1 MQPIPPFPSA
11 DEVFAQANNLVG
23 PPAVVIIAVCA
34 VVLVAFRDWRMVL
47 VAFVGLYIG
56 LALLTSTVMEAEL
69 ALMRV
74 IVGGLVAIMWYLS
87 AQRTGWGGR
96 FLPFS
101 SRRGVQARPLA
112 STTLFRVV
120 LALALAGALLATRL
134 RLPLPPMSPDLE
146 LVVTWLAAYSLLG
159 LALGEE
165 ALQVGVALLMWL
177 AGTQLALSALGED
190 LALLGLLSTVELMVG
205 LATAYLMVARG
216 PAEVAISDEE
226 IA

>member
-1 MQPIPPFPSA
+1 M
-11 DEVFAQANNLVG
+11 
-23 PPAVVIIAVCA
+23 
-34 VVLVAFRDWRMVL
+34 
-47 VAFVGLYIG
+47 
-56 LALLTSTVMEAEL
+56 
-69 ALMRV
+69 
-74 IVGGLVAIMWYLS
+74 
-87 AQRTGWGGR
+87 
-96 FLPFS
+96 
-101 SRRGVQARPLA
+101 QARPLA

>member
-1 MQPIPPFPSA
+1 
-11 DEVFAQANNLVG
+11 
-23 PPAVVIIAVCA
+23 
-34 VVLVAFRDWRMVL
+34 
-47 VAFVGLYIG
+47 
-56 LALLTSTVMEAEL
+56 
-69 ALMRV
+69 
-74 IVGGLVAIMWYLS
+74 MWYLS

-101 SRRGVQARPLA
+101 SHRGVQARPLS
-112 STTLFRVV
+112 STTLFRLV
-120 LALALAGALLATRL
+120 LALALVGALLATRL

-146 LVVTWLAAYSLLG
+146 LVVTWLAAYALLG

-165 ALQVGVALLMWL
+165 ALQVGAALLMWL
-177 AGTQLALSALGED
+177 AATQLALSALSED

-216 PAEVAISDEE
+216 PSEVAISDEE